1 MTAREGERPQVTARA
16 TVEDVAR
23 LAGVSTKT
31 VSRVISG
38 GPHVSPSTR
47 AKVQEAAAT
56 LRFRAN
62 SVARELRSGGVSST
76 VAFVIGDL
84 TNPFFAAVAAGVE
97 RTIARSGLTLVIAAT
112 DDESRQE
119 PAVVAA
125 MLERRVRALLLVPIA
140 EDHAYLDGERQ
151 LGTPIVAVDRPLSTA
166 SSDSV
171 VFDNH
176 GGAMAGTLA
185 LLDAGHR
192 RIGFVGSTSR
202 LSTHRERRSGFL
214 DAFAARGLTADPDLV
229 RTDAPD
235 VAAAEAATRGL
246 LSGARPPTAIF
257 AGNNR
262 ATIGALTAI
271 RRNAT
276 TTGLIGFDDVELADA
291 LGLSVVAHDPE
302 LMGETAARLALDR
315 LDDPGRALEQVV
327 LPTRLVLRGSER
339 SVR

>member
-1 MTAREGERPQVTARA
+1 MAATEHGPRRGTTRA

-23 LAGVSTKT
+23 HAGVSAKT

-38 GPHVSPSTR
+38 GPHVAPATR
-47 AKVQEAAAT
+47 AKVLEAATA

-62 SVARELRSGGVSST
+62 TVARDLRSGGVSST

-97 RTIARSGLTLVIAAT
+97 RTIARNGLTLVIAAT

-125 MLERRVRALLLVPIA
+125 MLERRVRALLLVPVA
-140 EDHAYLDGERQ
+140 EDHRYLDGERQ
-151 LGTPIVAVDRPLSTA
+151 LGTPIVAVDRPLSTHG
-166 SSDSV
+166 SDAV

-192 RIGFVGSTSR
+192 RIGFVGSTGQ
-202 LSTHRERRSGFL
+202 LSTHRERRRGFH
-214 DAFAARGLTADPDLV
+214 DALAARGLVEDPDLV

-235 VAAAEAATRGL
+235 VAAAELATRSL
-246 LSGARPPTAIF
+246 LDHSDPPTAVF
-257 AGNNR
+257 SGNNR
-262 ATIGALTAI
+262 ATVGALTAI
-271 RRNAT
+271 RRSGT
-276 TTGLIGFDDVELADA
+276 STGLIGFDDLELADA

-315 LDDPGRALEQVV
+315 LDDPGRELEHVV
-327 LPTRLVLRGSER
+327 LPTRLVLRGSEH